1 MMVRIILVAAVAV
14 ATVIAKTKEEKEATR
29 RKRKERKPGKTI
41 SLQENGDIDI
51 TIRFAGYKSY
61 FSKLLF

>member
-1 MMVRIILVAAVAV
+1 MAVVAV

-29 RKRKERKPGKTI
+29 RRRKERKPGKTI

-51 TIRFAGYKSY
+51 TIRFA
-61 FSKLLF
+61 